1 LAQGLGLSAIIP
13 LISLNEMFLLWDANN
28 AGTEDEVIAGIS
40 DDDDDDD
47 DDGDTDE
54 ASTVRYTTEEE
65 YDK

>member
-28 AGTEDEVIAGIS
+28 AGTEDEIIAGIS
-40 DDDDDDD
+40 DDDDG
-47 DDGDTDE
+47 DGDTDE